1 MSSRPLAQ
9 AQAELVAALV
19 GMAPD
24 PAGFDRHRMA
34 VARQALLHKRAGGVA
49 VRWPYL
55 VGCLG
60 RDWHLGFATWATG
73 RPTAGSLL
81 DGWDFAEHLEA
92 AGRLDD
98 LARIELARH
107 RACFSRSATGVMS
120 RRGLRRGRSGRI
132 TVWCWGSRF
141 VVRGGI

>member
-1 MSSRPLAQ
+1 MKDRSLAS

-19 GMAPD
+19 GIAPV
-24 PAGFDRHRMA
+24 PPGFDPHRLG
-34 VARQALLHKRAGGVA
+34 VARQALLHKRAGGVGA
-49 VRWPYL
+49 RWPYL
-55 VGCLG
+55 VARFG
-60 RDWHLGFATWATG
+60 RDWRSAFDEWAGG

-98 LARIELARH
+98 LARLELARY
-107 RACFSRSATGVMS
+107 RAFFERTPSGVRE
-120 RRGLRRGRSGRI
+120 RRGLRRGRSGRV

-141 VVRGGI
+141 VVRGLD